1 MTSEKRECD
10 LTEIFG
16 LNDQATVDEGRKLV
30 RAFLKMTE
38 KKDRTLL
45 VELAE
50 RLAREVNC

>member
-30 RAFLKMTE
+30 RAFLKITE

-45 VELAE
+45 VEMAE